1 MKDHIYNEL
10 KEIPIPASLHSRC
23 VIGMEEAKQE
33 QKGQI
38 TMLKF
43 HKKTIAAAAT
53 LVLAIGLFAGS
64 STALA
69 KDFRGFFS
77 DVFRF
82 DGAVVGT
89 EYHNA
94 TEEVTFN
101 QLPIRGEKLSEIGVQ
116 VAFVYPEEAPYAYIE
131 ELSMQDVT
139 ITDAAGSEVWSLDE
153 TEPVPIRD
161 GAAHF
166 ILSADLSSGKTYT
179 LHCPMLQGH
188 AKAEQPLP
196 MSGTWELTFTAP

>member
-1 MKDHIYNEL
+1 MKDHIHNEL
-10 KEIPIPASLHSRC
+10 NQIPIPSALHSRC
-23 VIGMEEAKQE
+23 VMGMEEAKQDK
-33 QKGQI
+33 KGQI

-43 HKKTIAAAAT
+43 HKKTVAAAAA
-53 LVLAIGLFAGS
+53 LVLAVGLFAGS
-64 STALA
+64 NTALA

-77 DVFRF
+77 DVIRM

-94 TEEVTFN
+94 TEEVTFS
-101 QLPIRGEKLSEIGVQ
+101 QLPTRGGDGSEIGLQ
-116 VAFVYPEEAPYAYIE
+116 VAFLYPEEAPYAYIE
-131 ELSMQDVT
+131 ELSMHDVT

-153 TEPVPIRD
+153 TDPMPIRD

-166 ILSADLSSGKTYT
+166 ILSAGLTSGETYT
-179 LHCPMLQGH
+179 LHCTMLQGH